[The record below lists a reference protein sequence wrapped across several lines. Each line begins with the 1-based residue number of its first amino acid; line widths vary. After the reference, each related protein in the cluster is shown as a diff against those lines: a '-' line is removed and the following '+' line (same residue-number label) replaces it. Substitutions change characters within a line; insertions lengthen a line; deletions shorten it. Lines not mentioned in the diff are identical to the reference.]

1 MNPFLLGLV
10 LAQAATA
17 PSPTGAAEPAP
28 TCASLDRSL
37 PAALASW
44 TIDGERLVAGHA
56 VTLQGTAPT
65 ALPSGRPGREATI
78 AFSVPMNGVY
88 GIALDQ
94 RGWIDVLPVMDQG
107 APRPLRP
114 VDHSHAP
121 ACSTIRKIVSFE
133 LNAGTYYSLSLS
145 GLPNAMARVML
156 IAPAPPA
163 PPAQ

>member
-1 MNPFLLGLV
+1 MHPLLLFLAAV
-10 LAQAATA
+10 QAAVAPPVHGPTA
-17 PSPTGAAEPAP
+17 VPICAGNDQALPPELAGWTG
-28 TCASLDRSL
+28 TS
-37 PAALASW
+37 
-44 TIDGERLVAGHA
+44 ERLEAGHA
-56 VTLQGTAPT
+56 VVLQGTAPT
-65 ALPSGRPGREATI
+65 DAAVARPGLEATI

-94 RGWIDVLPVMDQG
+94 SGWIDILPVMDQG

-114 VDHSHAP
+114 VDHGHEP
-121 ACSTIRKIVSFE
+121 ACSTIRKIVRFE

-145 GLPNAMARVML
+145 GLANPTARVML